1 MVENKIIRENNWCEE
16 TSFLIKKWDRIC
28 FQRKHMHNRAA
39 NSYDLKNKLL
49 SIPII
54 LISTILGS
62 LSFISS
68 SRPNSS
74 GSRMLS
80 VRELQPECVCF
91 SYMNGASSGDG
102 DLCMKGTECYP
113 PNIGDGLCPGDMT
126 ACVSILTE
134 STSANCH
141 WETYDDNSMISEYP
155 YCDQSIIRYDDDIFR
170 SSLIPVEAR
179 FCDRTVDFVDN
190 AAYQQLSIPASITNQ
205 DHIEAW
211 CIRYDEGYG
220 VFYQQYAVDGTNMCC
235 VLTEEAGISI
245 FHGHTLGGV
254 CLPSG
259 HFDSPSNIYIKRCGA
274 LTRELCEWGEGPEE
288 YIGKRP
294 ECTEAQININHETQ
308 EKTNYYFES
317 LDKCQSLCESTNDC
331 NVVSRYSG
339 EEDNEEW
346 HCYFYHCP
354 IFPDIFWVEQT
365 EWGDGANG
373 AQTYLLECPDPPDH
387 ETEEP
392 AGEDCSNNCCISG
405 PDMWTHDASPTIPGW
420 TLESPYLDHTNGG
433 TGKKNQCEDMCRD
446 DPQCNSWMWRSSAS
460 TCYLST
466 YAELKEYRPNSGYN
480 DHHPHEFWRG
490 CTTMPTF
497 STTKTP
503 TTTPTTSPTISPTP
517 PFEGKSG
524 KSGKSGDSEGDGEG
538 DGDGEKCAP
547 GCPDDWPGDGV
558 CDDSCFNSACNYDDG
573 DCPTTSPTNL
583 PTTSF
588 PTPDPTKQP
597 TPDPTKH
604 PTPQPTKH
612 PTPDPT
618 KHPTSYNQNTET
630 NDDNSSSIYTI
641 FPYIIGAFNMFVAVL
656 SALHTFLKY
665 DALEDRHRQYS
676 RHFGALQ
683 LDLEALM
690 AKSPSQRGDPVTI
703 LERYKTKY
711 AVLINNA
718 PSLPEQM
725 ERICCISDA
734 DPNRITTIELTTI

>member
-179 FCDRTVDFVDN
+179 SCDRTVDFVDN

-259 HFDSPSNIYIKRCGA
+259 HFDSPSNVYIKRCGA

-331 NVVSRYSG
+331 NVFSRYSG

-373 AQTYLLECPDPPDH
+373 AQTYLLECPDPP
-387 ETEEP
+387 
-392 AGEDCSNNCCISG
+392 
-405 PDMWTHDASPTIPGW
+405 
-420 TLESPYLDHTNGG
+420 
-433 TGKKNQCEDMCRD
+433 
-446 DPQCNSWMWRSSAS
+446 
-460 TCYLST
+460 
-466 YAELKEYRPNSGYN
+466 
-480 DHHPHEFWRG
+480 
-490 CTTMPTF
+490 
-497 STTKTP
+497 TK
-503 TTTPTTSPTISPTP
+503 TPTTSPTTSPTP

-524 KSGKSGDSEGDGEG
+524 KSGDSEG
-538 DGDGEKCAP
+538 DGDGEECAP

-573 DCPTTSPTNL
+573 DCSTTSPTNL

-588 PTPDPTKQP
+588 
-597 TPDPTKH
+597 

>member
-80 VRELQPECVCF
+80 VRELQPACVCF

-102 DLCMKGTECYP
+102 GLCMKGTECYP

-134 STSANCH
+134 SPSANCH

-190 AAYQQLSIPASITNQ
+190 AAYQQFSIPASITNQ

-259 HFDSPSNIYIKRCGA
+259 HFDSPSNVYIKRCGA

-354 IFPDIFWVEQT
+354 IFPDVFWVEQT
-365 EWGDGANG
+365 GWGDGANG
-373 AQTYLLECPDPPDH
+373 AQTYLLECPD
-387 ETEEP
+387 
-392 AGEDCSNNCCISG
+392 
-405 PDMWTHDASPTIPGW
+405 SPT
-420 TLESPYLDHTNGG
+420 
-433 TGKKNQCEDMCRD
+433 K
-446 DPQCNSWMWRSSAS
+446 
-460 TCYLST
+460 
-466 YAELKEYRPNSGYN
+466 
-480 DHHPHEFWRG
+480 
-490 CTTMPTF
+490 
-497 STTKTP
+497 
-503 TTTPTTSPTISPTP
+503 TPTTSPTTSSTP

-524 KSGKSGDSEGDGEG
+524 KSGKSGDSEGDG
-538 DGDGEKCAP
+538 DGEECAP

-573 DCPTTSPTNL
+573 DCSTTPPTNL

-588 PTPDPTKQP
+588 
-597 TPDPTKH
+597 

-618 KHPTSYNQNTET
+618 KHPTPQPTSTTTACPPTSYNQNTET